1 MLHKSEVIFDSEHH
15 SYTLDGVQLEGI
27 TGMISRQLFPNKYD
41 NIPENVVRKAA
52 ERGSL
57 IHSQCQIFD
66 DMGVDMGA
74 EEVTGYKCLI
84 DRHGLQYET
93 SEYLVSDNKHYASC
107 IDKVYREDKN
117 TYHLGDIKT
126 TYKLD
131 KEYVRWQLSVYA
143 YLFELQNPNVK
154 VGRLFAIYLRGDKAE
169 LVDVERIPKEVIID
183 LMDCDVKGIQFDNPY
198 NKIDN
203 DNSMPVFYRE
213 MEQSIIDIDSQCRYW
228 ANKKKE
234 LTDGVM
240 REMVKAG
247 AYSWKGDSISF
258 TRKKDSIR
266 KDFDKKAFEKDY
278 PELYKEY
285 LKDTPVVGSVTLKV
299 S

>member
-15 SYTLDGVQLEGI
+15 SYTLNGVQLKGI
-27 TGMISRQLFPNKYD
+27 TGMIFRQLFPNKYD
-41 NIPENVVRKAA
+41 NIPEDVVRKAA

-74 EEVTGYKCLI
+74 EEVTGYKYLI
-84 DRHGLQYET
+84 DKYSLQYET

-107 IDKVYREDKN
+107 IDKVYKRDKN
-117 TYHLGDIKT
+117 TYHLGEIKT

-143 YLFELQNPNVK
+143 YLFELQNPK
-154 VGRLFAIYLRGDKAE
+154 AAVGRLFAIYLRGDKAE
-169 LVDVERIPKEVIID
+169 LVYVERIPKEVIIN
-183 LMDCDVKGIQFDNPY
+183 LMDCDAKGIQFDNPY
-198 NKIDN
+198 NIIEN

-213 MEQSIIDIDSQCRYW
+213 MEKSIIDIDKQCRYW
-228 ANKKKE
+228 ADKKKE

-240 REMVKAG
+240 KEMVKAG

-278 PELYKEY
+278 PDLYNKY
-285 LKDTPVVGSVTLKV
+285 LKEIPVVGSVTLKTI
-299 S
+299 